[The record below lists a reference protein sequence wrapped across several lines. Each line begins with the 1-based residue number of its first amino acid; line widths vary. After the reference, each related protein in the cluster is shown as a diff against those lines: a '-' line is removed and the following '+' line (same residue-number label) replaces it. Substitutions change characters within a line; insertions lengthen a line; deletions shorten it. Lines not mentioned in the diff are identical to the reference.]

1 MGWDPDHRYVCQRAD
16 ERDPRQGLR
25 MHAVSGPEGECQ
37 LMEAR
42 RRYGRTPNVRL
53 LATHSAEEHG
63 QNHRPSKRKCQS
75 RCAHAVF
82 PD

>member
-1 MGWDPDHRYVCQRAD
+1 MGWDPCHRYVCQRAD
-16 ERDPRQGLR
+16 ERDPWQGLR
-25 MHAVSGPEGECQ
+25 MHAMSEPEGECQ

-42 RRYGRTPNVRL
+42 RRYGRTLNVRL

-63 QNHRPSKRKCQS
+63 PNLRPSKRKYQS